1 LPARQADKFRSSII
15 KLLIQGENMKK
26 AKILFVMFIA
36 VLSACTGT
44 QNATAVK
51 SSNVSSTSNTTNYE
65 SAPVVQEKMPKLSE
79 QPRSLNGGGGGGG
92 GGSSDPSM
100 PFTQQISLNQV
111 ENSQTPPTVTERK
124 IVRNADLQLEAES
137 PEQAQQKISAIAESK
152 GGFVVESQ
160 QSSSDARSAVR
171 DVVTMTVRVPSAKFN
186 EALDEIRK
194 TASRVV
200 VETVKSDDVTEEFI
214 DIEAQLKAKKAL
226 EAQFL
231 EIMKRANTV
240 EDALNVQ
247 SELAEVRG
255 EIEKIE
261 GRKRFLENQSSFST
275 VKIRLQTPATFT
287 ETSTNGFSDRLKQ
300 AFGSGFDAALNF
312 ILGLVSFIIAILPFL
327 IFIVLPIYLI
337 VRYFLKRHRKQV
349 IASEILR
356 EELKEE

>member
-1 LPARQADKFRSSII
+1 
-15 KLLIQGENMKK
+15 MKK
-26 AKILFVMFIA
+26 AKIFFVMFIA
-36 VLSACTGT
+36 VLSACASTP
-44 QNATAVK
+44 NMTADK
-51 SSNVSSTSNTTNYE
+51 STAASKPANTTNYE
-65 SAPVVQEKMPKLSE
+65 SAPVVQEKMPKLSD

-92 GGSSDPSM
+92 G
-100 PFTQQISLNQV
+100 TIQQVSQQVTLNQV
-111 ENSQTPPTVTERK
+111 ENSQTTPSAVTERK

-137 PEQAQQKISAIAESK
+137 PEQSQQKISAIAESK

-171 DVVTMTVRVPSAKFN
+171 DVVTLTVRVPSAKFT

-261 GRKRFLENQSSFST
+261 GRKRFLENQTSFST
-275 VKIRLQTPATFT
+275 IKIRLQTPATFT
-287 ETSTNGFSDRLKQ
+287 ETSTGFFDRFKQ
-300 AFGSGFDAALNF
+300 AFSSGFDAALNF
-312 ILGLVSFIIAILPFL
+312 VLGLVSFLIAILPFL
-327 IFIVLPIYLI
+327 ILIVLPLYFV
-337 VRYFLKRHRKQV
+337 VRYFLRKRQNQLTAIE
-349 IASEILR
+349 IAK
-356 EELKEE
+356 EELKES

>member
-1 LPARQADKFRSSII
+1 
-15 KLLIQGENMKK
+15 MKK
-26 AKILFVMFIA
+26 AKILFVMLIA
-36 VLSACTGT
+36 ILSACASTP
-44 QNATAVK
+44 NMTADK
-51 SSNVSSTSNTTNYE
+51 STTDSKPANTTNYE
-65 SAPVVQEKMPKLSE
+65 SAPVVQEKLTKRNE
-79 QPRSLNGGGGGGG
+79 QPTSLNGGGGGGG
-92 GGSSDPSM
+92 R
-100 PFTQQISLNQV
+100 TLQQVSQQVTLNQV
-111 ENSQTPPTVTERK
+111 ENSQTPPAAIERK

-137 PEQAQQKISAIAESK
+137 PEQSQQKISAVAESK

-171 DVVTMTVRVPSAKFN
+171 DVVTMTVRVPSAKFT
-186 EALDEIRK
+186 EALDEIRRA
-194 TASRVV
+194 ASRVV

-261 GRKRFLENQSSFST
+261 GRKRFLENQTSFST
-275 VKIRLQTPATFT
+275 IKIRLQTPATFT
-287 ETSTNGFSDRLKQ
+287 ETSSGFFDRFKQ
-300 AFGSGFDAALNF
+300 AFASGFDAALNF

-327 IFIVLPIYLI
+327 VFIVLPCYLI
-337 VRYFLKRHRKQV
+337 VRYFLKKRRKQV
-349 IASEILR
+349 IASEILK
-356 EELKEE
+356 EELKNE

>member
-1 LPARQADKFRSSII
+1 
-15 KLLIQGENMKK
+15 
-26 AKILFVMFIA
+26 
-36 VLSACTGT
+36 
-44 QNATAVK
+44 
-51 SSNVSSTSNTTNYE
+51 
-65 SAPVVQEKMPKLSE
+65 
-79 QPRSLNGGGGGGG
+79 
-92 GGSSDPSM
+92 
-100 PFTQQISLNQV
+100 
-111 ENSQTPPTVTERK
+111 
-124 IVRNADLQLEAES
+124 
-137 PEQAQQKISAIAESK
+137 
-152 GGFVVESQ
+152 
-160 QSSSDARSAVR
+160 
-171 DVVTMTVRVPSAKFN
+171 VRVPSAKFS

-247 SELAEVRG
+247 RELAEVRG

-287 ETSTNGFSDRLKQ
+287 ETSTGFSDRFKQ
-300 AFGSGFDAALNF
+300 AFGSGFDMALNF
-312 ILGLVSFIIAILPFL
+312 ILGLVSFLIAILPFFV
-327 IFIVLPIYLI
+327 FIVLPVYLI

-349 IASEILR
+349 IASEILK
-356 EELKEE
+356 EELKNE